1 MMKRTF
7 SKVGK
12 CSICGQEVAVKQM
25 LRHVKACRMAHPLKE
40 GKKQQ
45 KIFTLRVTSLEYPGY
60 FLYLE
65 IEGGQR
71 LFLLDMFLRD
81 IWLECCG
88 HISQFTIGGDLYC
101 SYTDEVMEKELGKM
115 SAMSAKMQDILEEGL
130 VFQYEYDMGSTT
142 DLKLEVVDVRET
154 KEKLPKGFLLVA
166 RNTAPEIPCKECKA
180 PATQVLMDYS
190 ENHGAYCEDCAE
202 SNLED
207 ESDMMLP
214 VVNSPR
220 MGVCGYTG

>member
-1 MMKRTF
+1 MKRTF
-7 SKVGK
+7 SNQAMCG
-12 CSICGQEVAVKQM
+12 ICGEEVAVKQM
-25 LRHVKACRMAHPLKE
+25 LRHVKACRQANPLKE
-40 GKKQQ
+40 GKRQQ

-71 LFLLDMFLRD
+71 LFLLDSFLRD

-88 HISQFTIGGDLYC
+88 HISQFTIAGEVYS
-101 SYTDEVMEKELGKM
+101 SYTDGEMMEELGEQSDM
-115 SAMSAKMQDILEEGL
+115 SVKLQKVMGKGL
-130 VFQYEYDMGSTT
+130 AFQYEYDMGSTT

-166 RNTAPEIPCKECKA
+166 RNLAPAIPCKECKA

-190 ENHGAYCEDCAE
+190 EDHGAYCDDCAE
-202 SNLED
+202 KKFGD
-207 ESDMMLP
+207 DTDMMLP

-220 MGVCGYTG
+220 MGVCGYTGD